1 MKVNHSGV
9 PPVSGAGRN
18 PVAPLLSARVARIVG
33 SRIVKGRWP
42 AGTILPNEAA
52 LSLEFGVSRTAL
64 REAIKMLVAS
74 GLVDVRR
81 KTGTRVLPR
90 SRWNIL
96 DPNVL
101 EWHFSGSGIPAGI
114 EDLLELRRIVEP
126 AAARLAATRHSEDDL
141 HRIQSAYDGMRGAT
155 GRAEDSIVPD
165 LEFHLSILEASH
177 NLFLRPFGA
186 LIRAALTASFRLT
199 NADLAAFRRSLLHHQ
214 AVLVAIRSRRPDAAE
229 RAMRTLLAATSR
241 DVRSVIHVPASRTSS
256 ARGKARRKERSSH
269 D

>member
-1 MKVNHSGV
+1 MRSHGS
-9 PPVSGAGRN
+9 PLSATGRN
-18 PVAPLLSARVARIVG
+18 SAAPLLSARVARIVG

-42 AGTILPNEAA
+42 AGTVLPNEAA

-64 REAIKMLVAS
+64 REAIKLLAAN

-90 SRWNIL
+90 TRWNVL

-101 EWHFSGSGIPAGI
+101 EWHFSGSGIPAGM

-126 AAARLAATRHSEDDL
+126 VAARLAASRHTGEDL
-141 HRIQSAYDGMRGAT
+141 LNIQSAYEGMRRAT
-155 GRAEDSIVPD
+155 QRAEDSIAPD
-165 LEFHLSILEASH
+165 LEFHLSILDATH

-186 LIRAALTASFRLT
+186 LIRTALTASFRLT
-199 NADLAAFRRSLLHHQ
+199 NADLAAFRRSLPHHQ
-214 AVLVAIRSRRPDAAE
+214 SVLAAIRSRRPDAAE

-241 DVRSVIHVPASRTSS
+241 DVRAVIHGPVSRPLAT
-256 ARGKARRKERSSH
+256 RVKIRRKGRSSH
-269 D
+269 A